1 MPKVGRPKY
10 KIPECMSEEGTICLT
25 CQEHFRGTSKF
36 KGRFIAEPSIAENL
50 PNAIGVHMRSDTH
63 KGVLKEIAA
72 RKSSASI
79 GEITRRRDLKASS
92 EKIQYVL
99 KLFEIVYYLA
109 FNAQSYDT
117 FGDLRASHGRNG
129 AFDEWP
135 HLTSIGNATYNT
147 NGFLKVALCILAT
160 LVWRGARQ
168 KAQAAK
174 FIGMMIDEVDDCMIR
189 AKLLCFYRFASPTG
203 EIVVQYAGCENL
215 ALGKGAA

>member
-1 MPKVGRPKY
+1 MEKSASLVKN
-10 KIPECMSEEGTICLT
+10 
-25 CQEHFRGTSKF
+25 TSVVLQSSKEA
-36 KGRFIAEPSIAENL
+36 RFIAEPSIAEDL
-50 PNAIGVHMRSDTH
+50 PNAIGVHIRSDTH
-63 KGVLKEIAA
+63 QGVLRDIAA
-72 RKSSASI
+72 RKSSAGI
-79 GEITRRRDLKASS
+79 GEINKRLDLKASS

-99 KLFEIVYYLA
+99 RLFEIVYYLA

-129 AFDEWP
+129 AFDAWP

-189 AKLLCFYRFASPTG
+189 A
-203 EIVVQYAGCENL
+203 N
-215 ALGKGAA
+215 